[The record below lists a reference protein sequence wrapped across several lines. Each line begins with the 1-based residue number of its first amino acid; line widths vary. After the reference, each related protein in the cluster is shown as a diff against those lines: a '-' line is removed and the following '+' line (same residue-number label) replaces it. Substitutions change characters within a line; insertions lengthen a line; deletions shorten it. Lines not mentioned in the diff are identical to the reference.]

1 MKVTVVGYWHA
12 YPEKES
18 ATSGYLIEEENYC
31 ILIDCGSG
39 VISQVQRYV
48 ALEEIDAIVIS
59 HYHQDHIG
67 DVGAFHYFRL
77 LQKYTNSSAMKP
89 FSIYGHRED
98 EEGFQRLSYKD
109 IVTATPYTAEEP
121 VVIGPFTFTFY
132 PTIHPVPCYAMK
144 IETKR
149 GTIFYTADTS
159 FSPSLAKAATGVDV
173 MIAECSMYKGQDAT
187 PAGHM
192 NSSDAGR
199 LAHMAKVPKLLLT
212 HLPHFG
218 NHRDLIDEAKEQC
231 PETEVELASSGW
243 TFTL

>member
-18 ATSGYLIEEENYC
+18 ATSGYLIEEDGYS
-31 ILIDCGSG
+31 ILVDCGSG

-48 ALEEIDAIVIS
+48 ALEDIDAIVIS
-59 HYHQDHIG
+59 HYHQDHIA

-77 LQKYTNSSAMKP
+77 LQKYTNPSSVKP
-89 FSIYGHRED
+89 FTIYGHRDD

-109 IVTATPYTAEEP
+109 VVTAIPYSSHAP
-121 VVIGPFTFTFY
+121 LVIGPFIFTFY

-144 IETKR
+144 IATKN
-149 GTIFYTADTS
+149 TSIFYTADTS
-159 FSPSLAKAATGVDV
+159 FSPSLAEAALGSSL

-199 LAHMAKVPKLLLT
+199 LAHMAKVPQLLLT

-218 NHRDLIDEAKEQC
+218 NHQKLIKEAKEEC
-231 PETEVELASSGW
+231 PDVKVDIATSGW
-243 TFTL
+243 SITL